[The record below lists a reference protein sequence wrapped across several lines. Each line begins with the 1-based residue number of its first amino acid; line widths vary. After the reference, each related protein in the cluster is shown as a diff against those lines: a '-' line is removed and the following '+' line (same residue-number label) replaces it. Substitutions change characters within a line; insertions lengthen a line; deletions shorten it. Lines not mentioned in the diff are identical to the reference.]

1 MSDLRT
7 KYLGLNLKSPLL
19 ASASPLCESV
29 DHIKRLEDQQ
39 IAGVV
44 LPSLF
49 EEQLELESMTVDYDL
64 ARGAESFPESA
75 NFFPDLQTYNLGP
88 DGYLELIRHAKESVE
103 IPIIASL
110 NGISDGGWLQY
121 AKLMEQAGAD
131 AIELNIYSIT
141 TDPAVSGAEVE
152 QNYVD
157 LVRHLKRSIRIPLAV
172 KLSPFFSAPAN
183 MGIRF
188 DEAHASGI
196 VLFNRFYQ
204 PDFDLEQ
211 LEVVPSLVL
220 SRPEELSMRLHWTAL
235 LYGHVQADLGITGGV
250 HSASDVL
257 KCVLAGAK
265 VAFMTSALL
274 RKAASTR
281 ASAVSKW
288 PQVYWNADS
297 ATSRLK
303 RAALSRVSSTARS
316 ASLSSCCACPGR
328 PATTRL
334 WNSKASKRARR
345 SGGTP
350 GRSRAR
356 RHDSA
361 RTSGEMENKL
371 AMLRRTSASCRTG
384 SAWRSAPSAKACA
397 SSLLAAAFSRM
408 AARATRGPRSG

>member
-7 KYLGLNLKSPLL
+7 KYLGLDLKSPLL

-29 DHIKRLEDQQ
+29 DHIKLLEDHQV
-39 IAGVV
+39 AGVV

-88 DGYLELIRHAKESVE
+88 DGYLELIRHAKQSVG

-141 TDPAVSGAEVE
+141 TDPAVGSSEIE
-152 QNYVD
+152 QNYIN
-157 LVRHLKRSIRIPLAV
+157 LVRHLKRTIRIPLAV

-183 MGIRF
+183 MGVRF
-188 DEAHASGI
+188 DEARANAI

-204 PDFDLEQ
+204 PDFDIDE
-211 LEVVPSLVL
+211 LEVVPSLTL
-220 SRPEELSMRLHWTAL
+220 SRPEELSVRLHWTAL

-250 HSASDVL
+250 HSAGDVV
-257 KCVLAGAK
+257 KCILAGAK

-274 RKAASTR
+274 RNGVHHASHVLSEMNR
-281 ASAVSKW
+281 WLDEHEYVSVQQMCGSMSHGAV
-288 PQVYWNADS
+288 ADP
-297 ATSRLK
+297 
-303 RAALSRVSSTARS
+303 TAFERGNYMKV
-316 ASLSSCCACPGR
+316 LSSY
-328 PATTRL
+328 TR
-334 WNSKASKRARR
+334 RANVFN
-345 SGGTP
+345 
-350 GRSRAR
+350 
-356 RHDSA
+356 D
-361 RTSGEMENKL
+361 
-371 AMLRRTSASCRTG
+371 
-384 SAWRSAPSAKACA
+384 
-397 SSLLAAAFSRM
+397 
-408 AARATRGPRSG
+408 